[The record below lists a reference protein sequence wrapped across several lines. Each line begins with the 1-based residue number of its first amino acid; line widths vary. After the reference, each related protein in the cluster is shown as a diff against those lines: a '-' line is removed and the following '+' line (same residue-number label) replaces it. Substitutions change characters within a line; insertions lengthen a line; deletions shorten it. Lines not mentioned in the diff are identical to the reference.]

1 MKRVPPLTGTRSQQ
15 ANIESA
21 MSQTTTTAE
30 ARFASP
36 DDEERARRRVL
47 LIVSLASLFG
57 LSVWFSTNAI
67 SGALEL
73 EKGLSEQD
81 VAWLTIA
88 VQLGF
93 VFGTVAIAV
102 SNLADILNARTLFFL
117 SAIGAGALN
126 LLVIPFDDLPVLIL
140 VRFGTGA
147 FLGGVYPPA
156 MKVLSGWFNKNRGF
170 ALGMMVGSLTLGS
183 GSPHLLRSIF
193 VDNWQAVIVGSS
205 FLAVAGGVAL
215 RLLIKDGPYEVPAAK
230 FRPSS
235 MLTIFT
241 NRGLRLSLV
250 GYLGHMWELYAM
262 WAWIGAFMTYIIGT
276 RPIVGDSVDLAS
288 GLTFGVFFVGAIA
301 SPLAGI
307 WAERIGRTA
316 VTSIAMVLSGG
327 MALIIGFL
335 PYELLPL
342 ILIVAMVWGA
352 TVIADSAQFSTAVT
366 ELSPPEYRG
375 TMLTFQTGLG
385 FLLTAGSIWLV
396 PVLQE
401 ATGWGVAFAV
411 LAAGPLIGTIAM
423 LRLRRLPE
431 AKMLAG
437 GKG

>member
-1 MKRVPPLTGTRSQQ
+1 MG
-15 ANIESA
+15 
-21 MSQTTTTAE
+21 QTTSTAYSNE
-30 ARFASP
+30 R
-36 DDEERARRRVL
+36 DETRARRRTL
-47 LIVSLASLFG
+47 FIVSLASLFG

-67 SGALEL
+67 SAALEA
-73 EKGLSEQD
+73 EKGLSGQD

-93 VFGTVAIAV
+93 VFGTVVIALT
-102 SNLADILNARTLFFL
+102 NLADLLNARRLFFI
-117 SAIGAGALN
+117 SAIAAGVLN
-126 LLVIPFDDLPVLIL
+126 LLVIPIDNLPLLIL

-156 MKVLSGWFNKNRGF
+156 MKVLSGWFNRGRGF
-170 ALGMMVGSLTLGS
+170 ALGMMIGALTLGS

-193 VDNWQAVIVGSS
+193 VDNWEVVIIGSS
-205 FLAVAGGVAL
+205 FLAFVGGTAMLAL
-215 RLLIKDGPYEVPAAK
+215 VRDGPYEVPAAK

-235 MLTIFT
+235 MLTLFT
-241 NRGLRLSLV
+241 ERGLRLALI

-276 RPIVGDSVDLAS
+276 RPILGDRVDLAS
-288 GLTFGVFFVGAIA
+288 VLTFGVFFAGAVA

-307 WAERIGRTA
+307 LAERIGRTA
-316 VTSIAMVLSGG
+316 VTSLAMVLSGS
-327 MALIIGFL
+327 MALMIGFL
-335 PYELLPL
+335 PFEFLPL
-342 ILIVAMVWGA
+342 IIIVAMVWGA
-352 TVIADSAQFSTAVT
+352 TVIADSAQFSTAVN
-366 ELSPPEYRG
+366 ELAPAEYRG

-411 LAAGPLIGTIAM
+411 LAAGPVVGTIAM
-423 LRLRRLPE
+423 LWLRRLPE
-431 AKMLAG
+431 AKQLAG
-437 GKG
+437 GRG

>member
-1 MKRVPPLTGTRSQQ
+1 
-15 ANIESA
+15 
-21 MSQTTTTAE
+21 MSQNTA
-30 ARFASP
+30 AAASTFSSER
-36 DDEERARRRVL
+36 DESRARRRTL

-67 SGALEL
+67 TDALEL

-93 VFGTVAIAV
+93 VFGTVMIAIT
-102 SNLADILNARTLFFL
+102 NLADLINARTLFFI

-126 LLVIPFDDLPVLIL
+126 LLVIPLDNLPLLIL

-156 MKVLSGWFNKNRGF
+156 MKVLSGWFVKNRGF
-170 ALGMMVGSLTLGS
+170 ALGMMIGALTLGS

-193 VDNWQAVIVGSS
+193 VDNWQAVILGSS
-205 FLAVAGGVAL
+205 FLAFGGGVAL
-215 RLLIKDGPYEVPAAK
+215 RALVVDGPYEVPAAK

-235 MLTIFT
+235 MLTVFT
-241 NRGLRLSLV
+241 DRSLRLVLL

-262 WAWIGAFMTYIIGT
+262 WAWIGAFMAVVIGV
-276 RPIVGDSVDLAS
+276 RPLIGDSLDLAS
-288 GLTFGVFFVGAIA
+288 ALTFLVFFVGALA
-301 SPLAGI
+301 SPLAGLV
-307 WAERIGRTA
+307 AERIGRTL
-316 VTSIAMVLSGG
+316 VTSLLMVLSGG
-327 MALIIGFL
+327 MAVFIGFL
-335 PYELLPL
+335 PVELAPL
-342 ILIVAMVWGA
+342 IVIVALVWGA

-396 PVLQE
+396 PVLE
-401 ATGWGVAFAV
+401 DANGWGVAFAI
-411 LAAGPLIGTIAM
+411 LAIGPAIGTLAM
-423 LRLRRLPE
+423 MRLRRLPD
-431 AKMLAG
+431 AQRLAG
-437 GKG
+437 GRG

>member
-1 MKRVPPLTGTRSQQ
+1 
-15 ANIESA
+15 
-21 MSQTTTTAE
+21 MSQTVAENESRLGPESEE
-30 ARFASP
+30 AR
-36 DDEERARRRVL
+36 ARTRTL

-67 SGALEL
+67 SGALEV
-73 EKGLSEQD
+73 EKGLSESD

-102 SNLADILNARTLFFL
+102 TNLADLLNARTLFFL
-117 SAIGAGALN
+117 SAVGAGALN
-126 LLVIPFDDLPVLIL
+126 LLVIPFDNLEMLIL

-156 MKVLSGWFNKNRGF
+156 MKVLAGWFNRNRGF
-170 ALGMMVGSLTLGS
+170 ALGMMVGALTLGS
-183 GSPHLLRSIF
+183 GSPHLLRSVF
-193 VDNWQAVIVGSS
+193 VDNWQAVILGSS
-205 FLAVAGGVAL
+205 FLAFAGGFAL
-215 RLLIKDGPYEVPAAK
+215 RALVKDGPYETPAAR

-235 MLTIFT
+235 MLNLFT
-241 NRGLRLSLV
+241 ERGLRLTLI

-262 WAWIGAFMTYIIGT
+262 WAWIGTFMTYIIGT
-276 RPIVGDSVDLAS
+276 RPLIGDDTLDLAS

-316 VTSIAMVLSGG
+316 VTSIAMVLSGA
-327 MALIIGFL
+327 MALMIGFL

-342 ILIVAMVWGA
+342 IIIVAMIWGA
-352 TVIADSAQFSTAVT
+352 TVIADSAQFSTAIT

-396 PVLQE
+396 PVLE
-401 ATGWGVAFAV
+401 NATGWGVAFAV
-411 LAAGPLIGTIAM
+411 LAAGPVIGTLAM

-431 AKMLAG
+431 AQRLASG
-437 GKG
+437 RG

>member
-1 MKRVPPLTGTRSQQ
+1 MGTWASQ

-21 MSQTTTTAE
+21 MSQTSVTADE
-30 ARFASP
+30 RFASE
-36 DDEERARRRVL
+36 DEESRARRRTL

-67 SGALEL
+67 SGALEA

-93 VFGTVAIAV
+93 VFGTVAIAFT
-102 SNLADILNARTLFFL
+102 NLADLLNARTLFFL
-117 SAIGAGALN
+117 SAIGAGVLN
-126 LLVIPFDDLPVLIL
+126 LLVIPFDNLAVLIL

-147 FLGGVYPPA
+147 FLGGVYPPT
-156 MKVLSGWFNKNRGF
+156 MKVLAGWFNRNRGF
-170 ALGMMVGSLTLGS
+170 ALGMMVGALTLGS

-193 VDNWQAVIVGSS
+193 VDNWQAVILGSS
-205 FLAVAGGVAL
+205 FLAFAGGLAMRAL
-215 RLLIKDGPYEVPAAK
+215 VKDGPYETPAAK
-230 FRPSS
+230 FRPAS
-235 MLTIFT
+235 MLNLFT
-241 NRGLRLSLV
+241 ERGLRLTFI

-327 MALIIGFL
+327 MALMIGFL
-335 PYELLPL
+335 PFELLPL
-342 ILIVAMVWGA
+342 IVIVAMIWGA

-396 PVLQE
+396 PVLQD

-411 LAAGPLIGTIAM
+411 LAIGPVVGTLAM
-423 LRLRRLPE
+423 LRLRKLPE
-431 AKMLAG
+431 AQQLAG
-437 GKG
+437 GRG